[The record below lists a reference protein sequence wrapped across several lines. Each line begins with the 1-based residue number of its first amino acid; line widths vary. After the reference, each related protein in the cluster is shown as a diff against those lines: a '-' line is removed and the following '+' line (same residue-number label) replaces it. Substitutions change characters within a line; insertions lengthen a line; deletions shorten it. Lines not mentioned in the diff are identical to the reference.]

1 MTELDLHAPNPMHAA
16 SGPDD
21 AWTTVNTRENY
32 DGVMSPLGATL
43 WLPICDRAVNG
54 CFFDLGVLTRDQVR
68 VEPTRSTAPS
78 AVFYGRFAGSIS
90 YFRRMADLIPGQSG
104 DAFERQF
111 FGSSRD
117 GASDGSSA
125 RRYPFIAGKAP
136 AAVVRAPRRMHATT
150 RAVEDWW
157 RHVTVGAGTRL
168 PAAMQFP
175 QAFANLERAMR
186 SHMVV
191 TFVAQGVFDE
201 IGKLATKVGRP
212 ELQLAVS
219 TGYGQ
224 MAEVELVVALDRVAR
239 GTSTLEE
246 FLGEY
251 GFRCEGEVE
260 VSNPSWR
267 ERPELVEKLLVSYR
281 AAGERPD
288 LAAQARERNRAR
300 LAAERDLLAALPAT
314 QRVAARVLLRL
325 ARTFV
330 PLREEGKATL
340 ARAFDTARVA
350 CRTRG
355 RELVADGVIDAE
367 DDVFYL
373 TVDEVRGTPPADA
386 RELVKL
392 RRDLRT
398 AYEALDLPDHW
409 IGQPVPVAAA
419 TATAT
424 AAATA
429 ERADVVTGVAAA
441 HGVVEG
447 RVRVLAGAED
457 CDQLEP
463 DEVLVC
469 RTTDPSWAA
478 AFYLASAVVIDIG
491 STSSHGAIVAR
502 EMGLPC
508 VIGTGNG
515 TTVLRTGDL
524 VRVDGAA
531 GTVTVLRT
539 EGAPV

>member
-1 MTELDLHAPNPMHAA
+1 MSIDLHSVNPMHYACGA
-16 SGPDD
+16 DD

-32 DGVMSPLGATL
+32 DGVMSPLGASL
-43 WLPICDRAVNG
+43 WMPICDRAVNG
-54 CFFDLGVLTRDQVR
+54 CFHDLGVLTRDQVE
-68 VEPTRSTAPS
+68 VAPTRSTAPS

-104 DAFERQF
+104 DSFEQQF
-111 FGSSRD
+111 FGTSRENV
-117 GASDGSSA
+117 GSSSSM
-125 RRYPFIAGKAP
+125 RRYPAIAVKAP
-136 AAVVRAPRRMHATT
+136 VTVARAATRMRSTARRTEA
-150 RAVEDWW
+150 WW
-157 RHVTVGAGTRL
+157 RYATSPQGAAR
-168 PAAMQFP
+168 PAEMQFA
-175 QAFANLERAMR
+175 QAFHHLELAMR
-186 SHMVV
+186 THMVT

-201 IGKLATKVGRP
+201 VGKLAARAGRP

-224 MAEVELVVALDRVAR
+224 MSEVALVDQLDKVAH
-239 GTSTLEE
+239 GEKTLPE
-246 FLGEY
+246 FLAEY

-260 VSNPSWR
+260 VSNASWR
-267 ERPELVEKLLVSYR
+267 ERPELVEKLLASYR
-281 AAGERPD
+281 AASRRPD
-288 LAAQARERNRAR
+288 LVGQARERTAAR
-300 LAAERDLLAALPAT
+300 EAAERELLAALPAS
-314 QRVAARVLLRL
+314 RRGVAKVVLRL

-340 ARAFDTARVA
+340 ARAFDGVRVA
-350 CRTRG
+350 CRSRG
-355 RELVADGVIDAE
+355 RELVAAGILDVE

-373 TVDEVRGTPPADA
+373 TVDEVRGAPPADA
-386 RELVKL
+386 RDLVRQRRKL
-392 RRDLRT
+392 RA
-398 AYEALDLPDHW
+398 AYEKLDLPDHW
-409 IGQPVPVAAA
+409 VGVPVPVEIVPPN
-419 TATAT
+419 TD
-424 AAATA
+424 
-429 ERADVVTGVAAA
+429 RVDVVTGVAAA

-447 RVRVLAGAED
+447 RVRVLAGAEE
-457 CDQLEP
+457 CDLLEP

-515 TTVLRTGDL
+515 TAVLRTGDR

-531 GTVTVLRT
+531 GTVAVLQ
-539 EGAPV
+539 EVPA